1 MEVIVSIAIIGI
13 FMGFAITRFG
23 DVNNGR
29 SLEKE
34 ADEIIEIAALAQ
46 SLADSRNSASCEP
59 TTADRLSFVEL
70 TKTGATTYEL
80 TMACETGFQAG
91 TPTILPTHTLNPPIA
106 KTLSTGQFD
115 TATSEVLARFVP
127 GARVTPG
134 VDFKMYEG
142 GNCVCVRVFA
152 EGFIKK
158 TKRTGGCTM
167 SDATTPVCSL
177 WDHSQ

>member
-23 DVNNGR
+23 DVTNGR

-70 TKTGATTYEL
+70 TKTSATTYQL

-91 TPTILPTHTLNPPIA
+91 TPTILPTQTLNPPIA

-115 TATSEVLARFVP
+115 TATSEVLARFIP
-127 GARVTPG
+127 GAQVTP
-134 VDFKMYEG
+134 VTDFKLYEG
-142 GNCVCVRVFA
+142 ENCVCVRVFSQ
-152 EGFIKK
+152 GFIKK
-158 TKRTGGCTM
+158 TERIGGCTM
-167 SDATTPVCSL
+167 NDATTPVCGT
-177 WDHSQ
+177 WDNN

>member
-1 MEVIVSIAIIGI
+1 MEVIVSIAIVGI

-46 SLADSRNSASCEP
+46 SLADSRNSASCNSV
-59 TTADRLSFVEL
+59 TADRLSFVEL
-70 TKTGATTYEL
+70 TKTSATTYQL

-115 TATSEVLARFVP
+115 TATSEVLARFIP
-127 GARVTPG
+127 GAQVTP
-134 VDFKMYEG
+134 VADFKLYEG
-142 GNCVCVRVFA
+142 ENCVCVRVFA

-158 TKRTGGCTM
+158 TERTGGCVM
-167 SDATTPVCSL
+167 GDGRPPVCVA
-177 WDHSQ
+177 WDNN